1 MSNRWILVLVAFA
14 VLIVSSLGGAIQAH
28 HSRAAY
34 ATEEIVLE
42 GVVTQ
47 FVWRNPHIFLMFD
60 VKGDGGEVV
69 RWSGELSAV
78 TSMIAAGLSRDSFK
92 PGDEIRVNAQAALT
106 GEPFSLLGSIWR
118 GDGTKVLDGDYRTET
133 R

>member
-1 MSNRWILVLVAFA
+1 MSNRLIFVLAVLV
-14 VLIVSSLGGAIQAH
+14 VSPLGGAVQAH

-34 ATEEIVLE
+34 ATEEITLE

-47 FVWRNPHIFLMFD
+47 YVWRNPHVFLIFD
-60 VKGDGGEVV
+60 VTGDSGEVV

-78 TSMIAAGLSRDSFK
+78 TSMIAAGLSRNSFK
-92 PGDEIRVNAQAALT
+92 PGDTVRVNAQAALT
-106 GEPFSLLGSIWR
+106 GEPFSVLGSIWQ
-118 GDGTKVLDGDYRTET
+118 GDGTKVLDGDYRSET

>member
-1 MSNRWILVLVAFA
+1 MSIRGTFVLVAFA
-14 VLIVSSLGGAIQAH
+14 VLVVFPLGGAIEAH

-34 ATEEIVLE
+34 GSEEITLE
-42 GVVTQ
+42 GVVTEY
-47 FVWRNPHIFLMFD
+47 VWRNPHIFLLFD
-60 VKGDGGEVV
+60 VKGDSAEVV

-92 PGDEIRVNAQAALT
+92 PGDAIRVNALPALT

-118 GDGTKVLDGDYRTET
+118 GDGTKVLDGDYRDET

>member
-1 MSNRWILVLVAFA
+1 MSNRLIFVLVVLA
-14 VLIVSSLGGAIQAH
+14 VLVVSPLDGPIQAH

-34 ATEEIVLE
+34 ATEEISLE

-47 FVWRNPHIFLMFD
+47 YVWRNPHVFLMFD
-60 VKGDGGEVV
+60 VKDDSGEVV

-78 TSMIAAGLSRDSFK
+78 TSMIAAGLSKNSFK
-92 PGDEIRVNAQAALT
+92 PGDTVRVNAQQALN
-106 GEPFSLLGSIWR
+106 GEPFSLLGSIWQ
-118 GDGTKVLDGDYRTET
+118 GDGTKVLNGDYRSAT